1 MKNYTQAR
9 NDINALRNIR
19 GLDDTDVANSELI
32 NEILLQRRIELA
44 FEGHRFFD
52 MKRLGL
58 PISRPNGL
66 PEIPYADYRVVAPIG
81 ATEMDVNKKL
91 VNNPG
96 Y

>member
-1 MKNYTQAR
+1 
-9 NDINALRNIR
+9 
-19 GLDDTDVANSELI
+19 
-32 NEILLQRRIELA
+32 
-44 FEGHRFFD
+44 